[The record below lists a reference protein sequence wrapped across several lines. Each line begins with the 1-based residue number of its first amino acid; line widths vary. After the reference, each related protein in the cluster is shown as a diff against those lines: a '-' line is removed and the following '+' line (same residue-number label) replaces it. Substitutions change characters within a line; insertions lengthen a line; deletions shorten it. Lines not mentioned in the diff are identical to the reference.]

1 MMFAIITI
9 ALISGA
15 VVGRMKFKTYILFI
29 LLWATL
35 VYDPLA
41 HWVWGGGWI
50 GAMGALD
57 FAGGTVVHISAGI
70 SALVAAII
78 SGPPKQLKDEVTEE
92 DSLIMYL
99 L

>member
-1 MMFAIITI
+1 MW
-9 ALISGA
+9 
-15 VVGRMKFKTYILFI
+15 VV
-29 LLWATL
+29 
-35 VYDPLA
+35 
-41 HWVWGGGWI
+41 WI

-78 SGPPKQLKDEVTEE
+78 LGPRKQLNDEVSDE
-92 DSLIMYL
+92 DSPHNVL